1 MKIIRKIIRKYRIRK
16 SAKEWEKR
24 KKEIEDFHAGRGGEN
39 ITREDISDL
48 RSMDLR
54 GQDLS
59 GDIIT
64 WYYMR
69 GSIWDENTIWPKG
82 FEPPHYF
89 DSETG
94 EILMDPLEE
103 ALYLRLIESYE
114 EE

>member
-16 SAKEWEKR
+16 SAKKWEKR
-24 KKEIEDFHAGRGGEN
+24 LEDWHAGRGEY
-39 ITREDISDL
+39 IPPRHYIPDFST
-48 RSMDLR
+48 MDLR

-59 GDIIT
+59 GYFLT
-64 WYYMR
+64 WHCIR
-69 GSIWDENTIWPKG
+69 AAIWDENTIWPKG

-94 EILMDPLEE
+94 EILMDPVEE